1 MPEPQTADTPI
12 LMFNALWFKPDGG
25 EAKYRD
31 YMAAAFPIV
40 ARHGGRKAA
49 GGTPDKAL
57 IGTFDA
63 DLIFFVEWPSWTAF
77 QAFLADPAFDAVRP
91 LREEAI
97 RDSLLIR
104 CVPV

>member
-1 MPEPQTADTPI
+1 MPDESPI

-25 EAKYRD
+25 EAKYRE
-31 YMAAAFPIV
+31 YMRAAFPIV
-40 ARHGGRKAA
+40 ARHGGKKRT

-63 DLIFFVEWPSWTAF
+63 DLIFFVEWPSWAAF
-77 QAFLADPAFDAVRP
+77 KAFVADPDYEAVRH